1 MQSPDVKKAKI
12 LDDYI
17 IHLIFTNGQEKIFDL
32 KPYLKYPV
40 FKPLQDKQELQSFR
54 IVEGTIEWSCGA
66 DLSPDTFYL
75 ESKPLRNNV
84 MM

>member
-32 KPYLKYPV
+32 KPYLTYPPFIPILNEV
-40 FKPLQDKQELQSFR
+40 KGGDER
-54 IVEGTIEWSCGA
+54 RA
-66 DLSPDTFYL
+66 
-75 ESKPLRNNV
+75 
-84 MM
+84 